1 MKKIR
6 KITRMQET
14 IFTRQIENIRWNLSM
29 FVMQNGVIGLV
40 GFFFVN
46 EEEFTIGILMQ
57 WVMLITIKITHSI
70 MLSLLQNL

>member
-14 IFTRQIENIRWNLSM
+14 IFTRQIENIRWNLFL
-29 FVMQNGVIGLV
+29 FVIQNGVIGLV

>member
-1 MKKIR
+1 
-6 KITRMQET
+6 MQET

-57 WVMLITIKITHSI
+57 WVMLIAIKITHSI

>member
-14 IFTRQIENIRWNLSM
+14 IFRRQIENIRWNLSM
-29 FVMQNGVIGLV
+29 FVMQNSVLGLV
-40 GFFFVN
+40 GFFLVH
-46 EEEFTIGILMQ
+46 EEDYTIGLLMP
-57 WVMLITIKITHSI
+57 WLLFITLKTTHSI